1 MIENERKFLCWFLPT
16 GAIHLEDQLQF
27 YIYTSKK
34 SEVRVRII
42 SKDSNKRAEITYKI
56 DITNRKRFEITR
68 EIPLFIAKLFKN
80 IVKNK
85 IKKRR
90 YLYHNDGYTWE
101 IDKYIGNKSLIIAEL
116 ENQDS
121 RNLQIPNFIKYE
133 VSSNKRYRNR
143 NISKLIY

>member
-27 YIYTSKK
+27 YIYQSKK

-42 SKDSNKRAEITYKI
+42 SKESNKYAEITYKI
-56 DITNRKRFEITR
+56 DITKTKRYEITR
-68 EIPLFIAKLFKN
+68 KIPLFIAKLLK
-80 IVKNK
+80 IRVKKK

-90 YLYHNDGYTWE
+90 YLYHNDGFTWE
-101 IDKYIGNKSLIIAEL
+101 IDRYIGIKSLIIAEL

-121 RNLQIPNFIKYE
+121 RNLQIPSFIKYE
-133 VSSNKRYRNR
+133 VSGNKRYRNR
-143 NISKLIY
+143 NISKLLY